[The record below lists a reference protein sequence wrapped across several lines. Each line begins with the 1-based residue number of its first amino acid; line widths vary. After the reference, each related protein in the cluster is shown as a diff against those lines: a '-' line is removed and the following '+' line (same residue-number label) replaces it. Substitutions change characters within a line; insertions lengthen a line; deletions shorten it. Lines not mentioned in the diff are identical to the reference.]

1 MAPPADFADT
11 VTEVKLRNIQ
21 AITDAALAHLGL
33 EDLLGELLERVR
45 EILEADAAV
54 VLLLDH
60 SRRHLVAT
68 AARGIEEEV
77 RQSVRVPVGK
87 GFAGRIAAE
96 RRPVIV
102 EDVSGADF
110 VNPLLVRKG
119 LRSLLGVPLVAS
131 GTLLGV
137 LHVGTRARRRFTDGE
152 VELLKL
158 VADRAALAAHALLS
172 ESERTAA
179 LELQWSLL
187 PSALPSVAGVEMAAR
202 YSPGQANVG
211 GDWYDVFNLPT
222 GELCVVMGDVS
233 GHGLEAAVI
242 MGRMRSALRAYALES
257 RDPAEVLYKLDRK
270 MHHFE
275 PDAMATV
282 QYAVCDPSL
291 KWAKLSSAG
300 HMPPVF
306 ARPGQPSV
314 ALYTDVIPDLVIGA
328 DKTVPRHTST
338 LRIPPGA
345 LLCFYTDGLVERRDI
360 SIDTGVARLCATVHC
375 DHPDAVCAMVMG
387 TLIGHEPV
395 QDDVALLV
403 LRRDDSGR

>member
-242 MGRMRSALRAYALES
+242 MGDTLRLVRLIFDA
-257 RDPAEVLYKLDRK
+257 
-270 MHHFE
+270 
-275 PDAMATV
+275 PDAQRATGV
-282 QYAVCDPSL
+282 
-291 KWAKLSSAG
+291 
-300 HMPPVF
+300 
-306 ARPGQPSV
+306 RP
-314 ALYTDVIPDLVIGA
+314 
-328 DKTVPRHTST
+328 
-338 LRIPPGA
+338 RIPRPRGS
-345 LLCFYTDGLVERRDI
+345 V
-360 SIDTGVARLCATVHC
+360 
-375 DHPDAVCAMVMG
+375 
-387 TLIGHEPV
+387 V
-395 QDDVALLV
+395 QAGPENAP
-403 LRRDDSGR
+403 LRT